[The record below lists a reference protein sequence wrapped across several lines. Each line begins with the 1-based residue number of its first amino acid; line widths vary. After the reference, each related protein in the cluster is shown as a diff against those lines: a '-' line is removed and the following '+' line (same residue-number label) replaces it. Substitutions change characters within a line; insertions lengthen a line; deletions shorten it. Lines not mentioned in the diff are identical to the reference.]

1 MKRRPITR
9 SYQLAKAKHIKQ
21 AVFMKLIKMF
31 IVSLICLVATHVN
44 AEERIFVGDVKPMK
58 AKVGYGSYGV
68 ITNGISW
75 VRNGG
80 STGAFMAD
88 GKPAQ
93 KGLITCCDS
102 EVVFAIPSGVRR
114 FVSIGTMPDYKT
126 PSKNGRNK
134 ESDGLDHIDGVWSYE
149 VLIDGIQVYESEP
162 LCSYVKKEIPIE
174 VDIPEKAQYLTLKTH
189 QLGNGNCDHCIWAE
203 PYFIKP

>member
-1 MKRRPITR
+1 
-9 SYQLAKAKHIKQ
+9 
-21 AVFMKLIKMF
+21 MKLTQML
-31 IVSLICLVATHVN
+31 IVSLLCLVATHVN

-58 AKVGYGSYGV
+58 AKVGYRSYGV

-80 STGAFMAD
+80 STGAFMVD

-93 KGLITCCDS
+93 KGLITCSDS
-102 EVVFAIPSGVRR
+102 EVIFAIPSGVRR
-114 FVSIGTMPDYKT
+114 FVSVGTMPDYKT

-134 ESDGLDHIDGVWSYE
+134 ESDGLDHVDGVWSYE

-174 VDIPEKAQYLTLKTH
+174 VDIPENAQHITLKTH
-189 QLGNGNCDHCIWAE
+189 MLGNGNCDHCIWAE